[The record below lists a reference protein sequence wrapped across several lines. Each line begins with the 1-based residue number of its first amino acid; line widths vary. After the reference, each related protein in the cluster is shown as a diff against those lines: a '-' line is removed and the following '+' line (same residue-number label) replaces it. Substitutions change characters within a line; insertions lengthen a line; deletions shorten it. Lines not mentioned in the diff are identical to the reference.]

1 MEQKNNSGS
10 LYKNRKEKPTQPDYN
25 GTATIDGKLYRMSG
39 WVNKSK
45 AGTNYLRVLFT
56 EQGNNELP
64 PKHVFDKLQD
74 LNATAGQATM
84 PMQPQNSQQNIDS
97 VILDDLPF

>member
-1 MEQKNNSGS
+1 
-10 LYKNRKEKPTQPDYN
+10 
-25 GTATIDGKLYRMSG
+25 MSG

-56 EQGNNELP
+56 EQQP
-64 PKHVFDKLQD
+64 QD

>member
-10 LYKNRKEKPTQPDYN
+10 LYKNTKEKPTQPDYT
-25 GTATIDGKLYRMSG
+25 GSATIAGNQYRVSG

-45 AGTNYLRVLFT
+45 AGANYLRILFS
-56 EQGNNELP
+56 EQQS
-64 PKHVFDKLQD
+64 QD
-74 LNATAGQATM
+74 LNTTASQVTM
-84 PMQPQNSQQNIDS
+84 PMQPKSSQEPVDS

>member
-10 LYKNRKEKPTQPDYN
+10 LYKNTKDKPTQPDYT
-25 GTATIDGKLYRMSG
+25 GSATIAGKQYRVSG

-45 AGTNYLRVLFT
+45 AGANYLRILFS
-56 EQGNNELP
+56 EQQS
-64 PKHVFDKLQD
+64 QD
-74 LNATAGQATM
+74 LNTTASQVTM
-84 PMQPQNSQQNIDS
+84 PMQPKSSQEPVDS

>member
-10 LYKNRKEKPTQPDYN
+10 LYKNTKDKPTQPDYT
-25 GTATIDGKLYRMSG
+25 GSATIAGKQYRVSG

-45 AGTNYLRVLFT
+45 AGSNYLRILFS
-56 EQGNNELP
+56 EQQS
-64 PKHVFDKLQD
+64 QD
-74 LNATAGQATM
+74 LNTTASQVTM
-84 PMQPQNSQQNIDS
+84 PMQPKSSQEPVDS

>member
-25 GTATIDGKLYRMSG
+25 GTATIDGKQYRMSG

-56 EQGNNELP
+56 EQQP
-64 PKHVFDKLQD
+64 QD
-74 LNATAGQATM
+74 LNATAGQAKM
-84 PMQPQNSQQNIDS
+84 PIQPQNSQQNIDS

>member
-10 LYKNRKEKPTQPDYN
+10 LYENRKEKETQPDYS
-25 GTATIDGKLYRMSG
+25 GTCTIAGKLYRMSG

-45 AGTNYLRVLFT
+45 AGSSYLRVLFT
-56 EQGNNELP
+56 EQQP
-64 PKHVFDKLQD
+64 QD
-74 LNATAGQATM
+74 LNATAGQAKM
-84 PMQPQNSQQNIDS
+84 PMPPQSSQQNVDS